1 MSTRSFVRVLAALT
15 VPLVATAFSTTAW
28 AATPGLR
35 YVALG
40 DSYAAGTG
48 AGSYITGDTSG
59 CYRST
64 KGYPWLIAAA
74 GGYALDYQACS
85 GAVIADVE
93 AKQLPALTD
102 SNKPAAAMVTVT
114 VGGNDLN
121 FASTMSTCLG
131 TNTTACLN
139 AVNAAEA
146 KIADPSAAGIPAR
159 LTALFTSVKTMAP
172 SAKIVAT
179 AYPKLFNGKDCSLLT
194 SFTSGEMTALN
205 TAATHLATATADA
218 AKAADIGFAVVQT
231 PFTGH
236 EVCSSSP
243 WINNVKLFSQYESF
257 HPNANG
263 YLYGY
268 KAAVTTALNASTT
281 TTTPMTVTTGGK
293 TSSDTTRGTVKV
305 KG

>member
-1 MSTRSFVRVLAALT
+1 
-15 VPLVATAFSTTAW
+15 
-28 AATPGLR
+28 
-35 YVALG
+35 
-40 DSYAAGTG
+40 
-48 AGSYITGDTSG
+48 
-59 CYRST
+59 
-64 KGYPWLIAAA
+64 
-74 GGYALDYQACS
+74 
-85 GAVIADVE
+85 
-93 AKQLPALTD
+93 
-102 SNKPAAAMVTVT
+102 MVTVT
-114 VGGNDLN
+114 VGGNDLG

-139 AVNAAEA
+139 AVKAAEA
-146 KIADPSAAGIPAR
+146 QIADKTDAGITAR
-159 LTALFTSVKTMAP
+159 LATLFASVKTAAP
-172 SAKIVAT
+172 TAKIVAT

-205 TAATHLATATADA
+205 TAATNLATATANA
-218 AKAADIGFAVVQT
+218 AKAAGIGFAVVQT
-231 PFTGH
+231 PYTGH

-243 WINNVKLFSQYESF
+243 WINNVNIWRQYESF

-281 TTTPMTVTTGGK
+281 ATTPMTVTTGGK